1 MIRVD
6 IAVEGPTEEAFVKKI
21 LHDYLLV
28 EKGIF
33 VQPFPLDGNI
43 TIQRVASDMANFSW
57 SFDFVTSLVDFY
69 GFKDK
74 GKKTIE
80 ELKRNISDEVVKKI
94 RRSNLD
100 QRRIFPYIQQYEFE
114 GLLFSDVESFRPI
127 PEVDEECLEKLGQV
141 RQQFETPEHINDN
154 PVTAPS
160 KRIAALIPIYNK
172 VLHGPLVAGETGLDR
187 IRNECP
193 RFNGWLSHLE
203 SLD

>member
-1 MIRVD
+1 MTRVA
-6 IAVEGPTEEAFVKKI
+6 IAVEGSTEEAFVKR
-21 LHDYLLV
+21 LLVDYLA

-33 VQPFPLDGNI
+33 VQPFPLGGNI

-80 ELKRNISDEVVKKI
+80 ELKRDIFDEVVKKI

-100 QRRIFPYIQQYEFE
+100 QRRIFPYIQRYEFE
-114 GLLFSDVESFRPI
+114 GLLFSDVESFRTVPG
-127 PEVDEECLEKLGQV
+127 VDEECLEKLGQV
-141 RQQFETPEHINDN
+141 RQQFETPEQINDN
-154 PVTAPS
+154 SVTAPS
-160 KRIAALIPIYNK
+160 KRIEALIPIYNK
-172 VLHGPLVAGETGLDR
+172 FLHGPLVAGETGLDSM
-187 IRNECP
+187 RNECP
-193 RFNGWLSHLE
+193 RFNEWLNHLE